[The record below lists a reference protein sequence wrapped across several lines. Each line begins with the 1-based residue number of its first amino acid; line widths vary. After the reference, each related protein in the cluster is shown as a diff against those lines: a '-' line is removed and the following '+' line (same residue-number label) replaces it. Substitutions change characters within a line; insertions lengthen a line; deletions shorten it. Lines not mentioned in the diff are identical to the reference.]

1 VADIQSTIPATGPA
15 KPPLAVVGSQ
25 ISHDE
30 ELFGRVFDK
39 WVVRR
44 FISYLK
50 PYRGKLY
57 IAIGAVLVFTVTQ
70 LSIPL
75 IIRTVIDDALVAGG
89 TAGALL
95 DSLAMVF
102 AAVITVNYLANH
114 TQETIVGRV
123 AEHLLF
129 DLRRAMYAHL
139 QVVSLSFMDKTE
151 VGRLMSRL
159 QGDVYALQEF
169 LESSIFAI
177 GDLVLLLGIIAALL
191 SLDLQLGA
199 MTLSVVPILFLVR
212 IVWLPHARK
221 AFLWARETSS
231 STNGALAESIH
242 GIRAVQEMG
251 REAVNYELFDEKA
264 TENLKAH
271 LAASKFS
278 NVMIPIVD
286 TLTGSAMAIV
296 VIVGGGL
303 VLDDALDIGIMVA
316 FVFYVQRFFD
326 PIRSLTIQYSMMQRA
341 MAAGMQRAMAAG
353 QRIFEVLDVVVE
365 VEDKSDAIDPGAIG
379 PSENDGAIEF
389 RNVTFG
395 YLPDQPILKDIS
407 FRVAPGETVALV
419 GPTGS
424 GKTSITALVH
434 RFYDAWEGQVM
445 VGGHDVR
452 DITQASL
459 GRDVAMVLQEPYL
472 FSGTIFDNIRYAK
485 TTATHDDVIA
495 AAKAV
500 GAHDFVMRLRDGYDA
515 KLDQGGINLSVG
527 QRQLLSFARAL
538 VADARILV
546 LDEATANVDSH
557 TELEIQRA
565 LARLLEGRTAIVIA
579 HRLAT
584 IRGADRIIVLQDG
597 AIIETGS
604 HDQLM
609 DGGGLYSRLYRMNY
623 ASFDDIP
630 DQEIRDPGSDDGESG
645 ADTEDR

>member
-1 VADIQSTIPATGPA
+1 MADTQSTAHPSGNPATNPTR
-15 KPPLAVVGSQ
+15 PPLAVVGSQ

-30 ELFGRVFDK
+30 ELFGQVFDK

-44 FISYLK
+44 FLTYLK
-50 PYRGKLY
+50 PYRSKLY
-57 IAIGAVLVFTVTQ
+57 IAVGAVLVFTVTQ

-75 IIRTVIDDALVAGG
+75 IIRAVIDDALVAENAARG
-89 TAGALL
+89 LL

-102 AAVITVNYLANH
+102 AAVIVVNYLANH
-114 TQETIVGRV
+114 VQETIVGRV

-151 VGRLMSRL
+151 AGRLMSRL

-191 SLDLQLGA
+191 SLDFQLGA

-212 IVWLPHARK
+212 IVWLPYARR

-231 STNGALAESIH
+231 STNGALAENVH

-264 TENLKAH
+264 TENLNAH

-286 TLTGSAMAIV
+286 TLTGGAMAIV
-296 VIVGGGL
+296 VIAGGGL
-303 VLDDALDIGIMVA
+303 VLDGALDIGIMVA

-341 MAAGMQRAMAAG
+341 MAAG
-353 QRIFEVLDVVVE
+353 QRIFEVLDVAVE
-365 VEDKSDAIDPGAIG
+365 VADKPGAIDPGAI
-379 PSENDGAIEF
+379 DGAIEF
-389 RNVTFG
+389 RSVTFG
-395 YLPDQPILKDIS
+395 YLPGQPVLKDIS
-407 FRVAPGETVALV
+407 FRIAPGETVALV

-434 RFYDAWEGQVM
+434 RFYDAWEGEIL

-452 DITQASL
+452 DVTQASL
-459 GRDVAMVLQEPYL
+459 GRNVAMVLQEPYL
-472 FSGTIFDNIRYAK
+472 FSGAIFDNIRYAK
-485 TTATHDDVIA
+485 ADATRDDVIA

-500 GAHDFVMRLRDGYDA
+500 GAHDFIMRLRDGYDTR
-515 KLDQGGINLSVG
+515 LDQGGGNLSLG

-565 LARLLEGRTAIVIA
+565 LAHLLEGRTALVIA

-604 HDQLM
+604 HHQLM
-609 DGGGLYSRLYRMNY
+609 ESGGLYSGLYRMNY

-630 DQEIRDPGSDDGESG
+630 DEEIRSPRGDD
-645 ADTEDR
+645 

>member
-1 VADIQSTIPATGPA
+1 MADTQAQPSGTPNPGPA

-25 ISHDE
+25 ISQDE
-30 ELFGRVFDK
+30 KLFGQVFDK

-44 FISYLK
+44 FLTYLT
-50 PYRGKLY
+50 PYRGELY
-57 IAIGAVLVFTVTQ
+57 MAVGAVLVFTMTQ

-75 IIRTVIDDALVAGG
+75 IIRAVIDDALVAGRMSG
-89 TAGALL
+89 GLI
-95 DSLAMVF
+95 DILAMVF
-102 AAVITVNYLANH
+102 AAVVVVNYAANH
-114 TQETIVGRV
+114 IQETIVGKV

-151 VGRLMSRL
+151 AGRLMSRL

-177 GDLVLLLGIIAALL
+177 GDLVLLLGIIVVLL
-191 SLDLQLGA
+191 SLDFQLGV
-199 MTLSVVPILFLVR
+199 MTLSVVPILFVVR
-212 IVWLPHARK
+212 IVWLPYARR

-231 STNGALAESIH
+231 STNGALAEGIH
-242 GIRAVQEMG
+242 GVRAVQEMG
-251 REAVNYELFDEKA
+251 REAVNYELFDDKA
-264 TENLKAH
+264 TENLNAH
-271 LAASKFS
+271 LAASRLS
-278 NVMIPIVD
+278 NMMVPIVD
-286 TLTGSAMAIV
+286 TLTGGAMAIV
-296 VIVGGGL
+296 IIVGGGL

-341 MAAGMQRAMAAG
+341 MAAG

-365 VEDKSDAIDPGAIG
+365 IKDKPDAIDPVEI
-379 PSENDGAIEF
+379 DGAIEF

-395 YLPDQPILKDIS
+395 YAPGQPILKDIS
-407 FRVAPGETVALV
+407 FRVEPGETVALV

-424 GKTSITALVH
+424 GKTSITALLH
-434 RFYDAWEGQVM
+434 RFYDVWDGQVM
-445 VGGHDVR
+445 IGGHDVR

-472 FSGTIFDNIRYAK
+472 FSGPIADNIRYAK
-485 TTATHDDVIA
+485 ADATRADIIA

-500 GAHDFVMRLRDGYDA
+500 GAHGFIMRLRDGYDTV
-515 KLDQGGINLSVG
+515 LDQGGANLSLG

-565 LARLLEGRTAIVIA
+565 LARLLKGRTAVVIA

-584 IRGADRIIVLQDG
+584 IRGADRIIVLQEG
-597 AIIETGS
+597 RIIETGS
-604 HDQLM
+604 HDQLI
-609 DGGGLYSRLYRMNY
+609 DGGGLYSRLYSMNY

-630 DQEIRDPGSDDGESG
+630 QK
-645 ADTEDR
+645 

>member
-1 VADIQSTIPATGPA
+1 MADTQSTTHSGDSPGSDPAM
-15 KPPLAVVGSQ
+15 PPLAVVGSQ
-25 ISHDE
+25 ISYDE
-30 ELFGRVFDK
+30 ELFGRIFDK
-39 WVVRR
+39 WVARR
-44 FISYLK
+44 FLTFLR
-50 PYRGKLY
+50 PYQSKLY
-57 IAIGAVLVFTVTQ
+57 PAIGAVLVFTMTQ

-75 IIRTVIDDALVAGG
+75 IIRAVIDDALADEN
-89 TAGALL
+89 AARAQL
-95 DSLAMVF
+95 DTLVMVF
-102 AAVITVNYLANH
+102 VAVIVVNYVANH
-114 TQETIVGRV
+114 VQETIVGKV

-191 SLDLQLGA
+191 SLDFQLGV

-212 IVWLPHARK
+212 IVWLPYARR

-231 STNGALAESIH
+231 TTNAALAENVH

-251 REAVNYELFDEKA
+251 REAINYDLFDEKA
-264 TENLKAH
+264 AENLNAH
-271 LAASKFS
+271 LSASKFS

-286 TLTGSAMAIV
+286 TLTGGALAIV
-296 VIVGGGL
+296 VVVGGGL
-303 VLDDALDIGIMVA
+303 VLDEALDIGIMVA

-341 MAAGMQRAMAAG
+341 MAAG
-353 QRIFEVLDVVVE
+353 QRIFEVLDVAVE
-365 VEDKSDAIDPGAIG
+365 VEDKPDAIDPG
-379 PSENDGAIEF
+379 ETDGAIEF

-395 YLPDQPILKDIS
+395 YVPDQPVLKDIS
-407 FRVAPGETVALV
+407 FSVAPGETVALV

-452 DITQASL
+452 DIPQASL

-472 FSGTIFDNIRYAK
+472 FSGAIFENIRYAK
-485 TTATHDDVIA
+485 TDATRDDVIA

-500 GAHDFVMRLRDGYDA
+500 GAHDFIMRLRDGYDTQ
-515 KLDQGGINLSVG
+515 LDQGGVNLSLG

-565 LARLLEGRTAIVIA
+565 LAHLLEGRTAMVIA

-584 IRGADRIIVLQDG
+584 IRSADRIIVLQDG
-597 AIIETGS
+597 GIVETGT

-609 DGGGLYSRLYRMNY
+609 ESGGLYSLLYRMNY

-630 DQEIRDPGSDDGESG
+630 EEKIRGSNSDDGESS
-645 ADTEDR
+645 TV

>member
-1 VADIQSTIPATGPA
+1 MADNQSTPPAGDNATPA

-25 ISHDE
+25 ISYDE

-39 WVVRR
+39 WVARR
-44 FISYLK
+44 FLKYLK
-50 PYRGKLY
+50 PYKKTLY
-57 IAIGAVLVFTVTQ
+57 RAVGAVLVFTITQ

-75 IIRTVIDDALVAGG
+75 IIRAVIDDALA
-89 TAGALL
+89 AEDAARAML
-95 DSLAMVF
+95 DSLALVF
-102 AAVITVNYLANH
+102 VAVVIVNYVANH
-114 TQETIVGRV
+114 IQETIVGRV

-177 GDLVLLLGIIAALL
+177 GDLVLLLGIIVVLL
-191 SLDLQLGA
+191 TLDFQLGV
-199 MTLSVVPILFLVR
+199 MTLSVVPIIFLVR
-212 IVWLPHARK
+212 IVWLPYARK
-221 AFLWARETSS
+221 SFLWARETSS
-231 STNGALAESIH
+231 TTNGALAENIH

-251 REAVNYELFDEKA
+251 REEVNYDLFDEKA
-264 TENLKAH
+264 TDNLNAH
-271 LAASKFS
+271 LSASKLS
-278 NVMIPIVD
+278 NIMIPIVD
-286 TLTGSAMAIV
+286 TLTGCAMAIV
-296 VIVGGGL
+296 VIIGGDM
-303 VLDDALDIGIMVA
+303 VLDNSLDIGVMVA

-341 MAAGMQRAMAAG
+341 MAAG
-353 QRIFEVLDVVVE
+353 QRIFEVLDVDVE
-365 VEDKSDAIDPGAIG
+365 VKDKPDAIDPG
-379 PSENDGAIEF
+379 ECDGSIEF
-389 RNVTFG
+389 QNVTFG
-395 YLPDQPILKDIS
+395 YVPDQPVLRGIS
-407 FRVAPGETVALV
+407 FSVAPGETVALV

-424 GKTSITALVH
+424 GKTSITALMH
-434 RFYDAWEGQVM
+434 RFYDAWEGRVL

-472 FSGTIFDNIRYAK
+472 FSGTIADNIRYAMGA
-485 TTATHDDVIA
+485 ATSDDIIA

-500 GAHDFVMRLRDGYDA
+500 GAHQFIMRLRDGYDTQ
-515 KLDQGGINLSVG
+515 LDQGGANLSLG

-538 VADARILV
+538 VANARILV

-565 LARLLEGRTAIVIA
+565 LAHLLKGRTALVIA

-584 IRGADRIIVLQDG
+584 IRNADRILVLQDG
-597 AIIETGS
+597 EIIETGS
-604 HDQLM
+604 HDQLI
-609 DGGGLYSRLYRMNY
+609 DQGGLYSRLYRMSY
-623 ASFDDIP
+623 ASFDDVP
-630 DQEIRDPGSDDGESG
+630 EAENDEEKP
-645 ADTEDR
+645 

>member
-1 VADIQSTIPATGPA
+1 MAGTQSTTPTGADPVTGPA

-44 FISYLK
+44 FLSYLK
-50 PYRGKLY
+50 PYRSQLY

-75 IIRTVIDDALVAGG
+75 IIHAVIDDALVAEN
-89 TAGALL
+89 AARSLL
-95 DSLAMVF
+95 DTLALVF
-102 AAVITVNYLANH
+102 AAVIVVNYLANH
-114 TQETIVGRV
+114 VQETIVGRV

-159 QGDVYALQEF
+159 QGDIYALQEF

-177 GDLVLLLGIIAALL
+177 GDLVLLLGIIAVLL
-191 SLDLQLGA
+191 SLDFQLGA
-199 MTLSVVPILFLVR
+199 MTLSVVPVLFLVR
-212 IVWLPHARK
+212 IVWLPHARR

-231 STNGALAESIH
+231 ATNGALAENVH

-251 REAVNYELFDEKA
+251 REAVNFELFDEKA
-264 TENLKAH
+264 TENLNAH

-286 TLTGSAMAIV
+286 TLTGGAMAIV
-296 VIVGGGL
+296 VVAGGGL
-303 VLDDALDIGIMVA
+303 VLDGALDIGIMVA

-341 MAAGMQRAMAAG
+341 MAAG
-353 QRIFEVLDVVVE
+353 QRIFEVLDVAVE
-365 VEDKSDAIDPGAIG
+365 VADKPGAIDPGAI
-379 PSENDGAIEF
+379 DGAIEF

-395 YLPDQPILKDIS
+395 YLPGQPVLKDIS

-434 RFYDAWEGQVM
+434 RFYDAWEGEIL

-452 DITQASL
+452 DVTQASL
-459 GRDVAMVLQEPYL
+459 GRNVAMVLQEPYL
-472 FSGTIFDNIRYAK
+472 FSGAIFDNIRYAK
-485 TTATHDDVIA
+485 ADATRDDVIA

-500 GAHDFVMRLRDGYDA
+500 GAHDFIMRLRDGYDTR
-515 KLDQGGINLSVG
+515 LDQGGGNLSLG

-565 LARLLEGRTAIVIA
+565 LAHLLEGRTALVIA

-597 AIIETGS
+597 RIIETGN
-604 HDQLM
+604 HGELM
-609 DGGGLYSRLYRMNY
+609 DSGGLYSRLYRMNY

-630 DQEIRDPGSDDGESG
+630 E
-645 ADTEDR
+645 